1 MPTAPRERPPVATV
15 LGEYSAF
22 ISDDAN
28 TVFDALARRV
38 KSASPPASSI
48 LIDKAQRL
56 VVLQGEWWYRGEWRV
71 TVEAAGSDMEYT
83 IVNVAQRARW
93 AGRLTAR
100 GVLKKAPSD
109 FLALASAVRDELE

>member
-1 MPTAPRERPPVATV
+1 MPIAPRERPSLATV

-22 ISDDAN
+22 ISDDADV
-28 TVFDALARRV
+28 VFDALARRV
-38 KSASPPASSI
+38 KNASPPASSI

-71 TVEAAGSDMEYT
+71 TVEAAGSDVDYS
-83 IVNVAQRARW
+83 IINVARRAHW

-100 GVLKKAPSD
+100 SVLKQAPGE

>member
-22 ISDDAN
+22 VSDDAD

-48 LIDKAQRL
+48 LIDKAERL
-56 VVLQGEWWYRGEWRV
+56 IVLQGEWWYRGEWRV
-71 TVEAAGSDMEYT
+71 SVEAAGSDVDYT
-83 IVNVAQRARW
+83 IVNVAQRAHW
-93 AGRLTAR
+93 VGRLTAR
-100 GVLKKAPSD
+100 GVLKKAPGG
-109 FLALASAVRDELE
+109 FLAVASAVRDELE

>member
-1 MPTAPRERPPVATV
+1 MPIAPRERPRVATV

-22 ISDDAN
+22 ISDDADA
-28 TVFDALARRV
+28 VFDSLARRV

-48 LIDKAQRL
+48 LIDKPARL
-56 VVLQGEWWYRGEWRV
+56 IVLQGEWWYRGEWRV
-71 TVEAAGSDMEYT
+71 TVEAAGSDVDYT
-83 IVNVAQRARW
+83 IVNVAQRAHW

-100 GVLKKAPSD
+100 GVLKQTPSE